1 MRIDRIEITAV
12 DVPYHDGV
20 RPLVTSG
27 LVLTGA
33 QHLLVRVCTDDGHV
47 GLGEAVPRPSV
58 YGENREGIAAAIRDY
73 LGPKVIGGD
82 PFAVLSV
89 WQSWSRVIGN
99 NTAKAALDIAL
110 HDLIGRATG
119 VPLYRLLGGGER
131 HDVPLTRALGMGEPE
146 LVTDEAAEAVE
157 TGFSGIKIK
166 VGKDVRTDIA
176 VVDAVRSRIG
186 DDVFLYVDANCGYS
200 RLDANRAATG
210 FAAAG
215 VALFEE
221 PLPPADVGGR
231 RALTQR
237 SGVAILADESL
248 NDFPRFLEE
257 VLSGSIAAASLRAVR
272 AGFVGARDLV
282 GVTRAI
288 PVELLVGSHRELGVG
303 LAANVQLAAAYNV
316 SLPAELSS
324 GDTLEHTLLRE
335 PLDGRRG
342 VMSVPGGP
350 GLGVELDDDAI
361 RRYSVWSFDV

>member
-1 MRIDRIEITAV
+1 MRIDRIEIIAV
-12 DVPYHDGV
+12 DVPYRDGV

-27 LVLTGA
+27 LVLTAA
-33 QHLLVRVCTDDGHV
+33 QHLLVRVCTDDGQV

-73 LGPKVIGGD
+73 LGPNLIGGD
-82 PFAVLSV
+82 PFAVLSA
-89 WQSWSRVIGN
+89 WQSWSRVIGH
-99 NTAKAALDIAL
+99 NTAKAALDIAM

-131 HDVPLTRALGMGEPE
+131 RDVPLTRALGMGEPE
-146 LVTDEAAEAVE
+146 LVADEAAAAVAA
-157 TGFSGIKIK
+157 GFSGIKIK

-176 VVDAVRSRIG
+176 VVDAVRSTIG

-221 PLPPADVGGR
+221 PLLPADVAGR
-231 RALTQR
+231 RALTQM

-248 NDFPRFLEE
+248 NDFPRFLDE

-303 LAANVQLAAAYNV
+303 LAANLQLATGYTV

-335 PLDGRRG
+335 PLDGHRG

-350 GLGVELDDDAI
+350 GLGVELDDDAV
-361 RRYSVWSFDV
+361 RHYSVWSFAV